1 MNALTQE
8 KKKKEVVA
16 SAPTTSTQKF
26 DVNKWSFVK
35 VRKWKA
41 DSSSEIGCILWKI
54 YKRSIQWHFHHIVLH
69 CVTLCSLKASTVN
82 MIYFLHF
89 TFWSFLQYSLG
100 IWGLVGPARSPRAQK
115 AKVLCAADFPNFS
128 KVAFDR
134 WPWCHVT
141 LATVSRLDLL
151 HNYPSIWCSFQF
163 QYPVLKLTV

>member
-115 AKVLCAADFPNFS
+115 AKVLCAAKTSPTSPKLHSIDDLDVMSLWPLSVDLISSITTQVFGAVFNFN
-128 KVAFDR
+128 
-134 WPWCHVT
+134 T
-141 LATVSRLDLL
+141 L
-151 HNYPSIWCSFQF
+151 Y
-163 QYPVLKLTV
+163 